1 MIQEFNL
8 NEEIPLT
15 ENNIDFPKGLEDSQL
30 NKSSAWDALQEVMN
44 SARQKAQDAKEEIE
58 REHEKEEIE
67 KKEKYAKKMA
77 IFVENAKKIKEAA
90 D

>member
-44 SARQKAQDAKEEIE
+44 SARQKAQDAKEEI
-58 REHEKEEIE
+58 
-67 KKEKYAKKMA
+67 
-77 IFVENAKKIKEAA
+77 
-90 D
+90 